1 MRNDEI
7 TSANRKALPKFILVM
22 TILLFLSFA
31 AGFFAE
37 EYGLHTLA
45 DAIRSAG
52 AFWGMYIAPWMM
64 LSVAIVTPVICIPL
78 YLSANKLISS
88 WNGEDEDVYGII
100 DRRLSFAIWISNASL
115 ILSYFFAAASYS
127 VVTDVLESQKIT
139 GLFLISVAAL
149 FAIIIE
155 TVIIQQKC
163 VDATKKI
170 NPEKA
175 ASVYDMKFQKK
186 WIGYC
191 DEAER
196 LLIGKCAFKA
206 YNVTNRVCAVLAGVL
221 AVCALIFGI
230 GFLPFLS
237 VCLIWSVNQSAYYRE
252 AIKYSKAGNKI
263 S

>member
-1 MRNDEI
+1 MPFGFQTR
-7 TSANRKALPKFILVM
+7 
-22 TILLFLSFA
+22 LLFF
-31 AGFFAE
+31 
-37 EYGLHTLA
+37 
-45 DAIRSAG
+45 
-52 AFWGMYIAPWMM
+52 
-64 LSVAIVTPVICIPL
+64 
-78 YLSANKLISS
+78 LISL
-88 WNGEDEDVYGII
+88 
-100 DRRLSFAIWISNASL
+100 RRRHIR
-115 ILSYFFAAASYS
+115 
-127 VVTDVLESQKIT
+127 VLRICWRAKKIT
-139 GLFLISVAAL
+139 GLFIISVAAL

-163 VDATKKI
+163 DDATKKI
-170 NPEKA
+170 NSEKT
-175 ASVYDMKFQKK
+175 ASIYDMKFQKK

>member
-1 MRNDEI
+1 MTKSRARIVRRCLSSYWSWQFFCFSVLLQDFSLKN
-7 TSANRKALPKFILVM
+7 TACILWQ
-22 TILLFLSFA
+22 TQS
-31 AGFFAE
+31 
-37 EYGLHTLA
+37 
-45 DAIRSAG
+45 
-52 AFWGMYIAPWMM
+52 
-64 LSVAIVTPVICIPL
+64 
-78 YLSANKLISS
+78 
-88 WNGEDEDVYGII
+88 DVYGII

-127 VVTDVLESQKIT
+127 GVTDVLESQKIT

-230 GFLPFLS
+230 GFLPSLS